1 MQGSIGIFL
10 LSYSL
15 RIAIVFCL
23 FVCFSATPHSMW
35 DPRSPTDQGLNMCPL
50 HWKHRVLTT
59 GLPEKSL
66 RIATG

>member
-23 FVCFSATPHSMW
+23 FFCHASQHVGSSFP
-35 DPRSPTDQGLNMCPL
+35 DPRGIE
-50 HWKHRVLTT
+50 HV
-59 GLPEKSL
+59 SL
-66 RIATG
+66 ALEAQSSNRWTAREVPKDRYWMN